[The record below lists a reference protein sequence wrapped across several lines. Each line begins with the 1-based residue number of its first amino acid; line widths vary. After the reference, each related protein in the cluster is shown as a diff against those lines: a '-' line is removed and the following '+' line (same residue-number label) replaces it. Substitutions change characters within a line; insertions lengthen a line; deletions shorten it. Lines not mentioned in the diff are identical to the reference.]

1 MLSFSGDFMKE
12 STLCF
17 IVLKQFEQIEIK
29 FNIILSAYWEKTMV
43 SPLNPLSANPTK
55 WSNALKQ
62 FVGKLP
68 TNCLSVFGNFV
79 NLALKGWRY
88 GEAILILKCSN
99 HWEETSYGAKSHMS
113 GRGIMVSKRC
123 GNLGQNKSLLY
134 KSLESGTRISD
145 EKCSLSWERKMIK
158 GYCKKL

>member
-1 MLSFSGDFMKE
+1 MKE

-17 IVLKQFEQIEIK
+17 IVLKQFEQIEMK

-55 WSNALKQ
+55 WPNALKQ

-68 TNCLSVFGNFV
+68 TNCLSVFGHFV
-79 NLALKGWRY
+79 NLALKGLRY
-88 GEAILILKCSN
+88 GEGILILKCSN
-99 HWEETSYGAKSHMS
+99 HWEETSYGGKSHMS
-113 GRGIMVSKRC
+113 GRGIIVFKRRC
-123 GNLGQNKSLLY
+123 GNLGQKKSLLY